1 MLYLEIHHAFYAFH
15 FAWPFE
21 GTVLPALIGF
31 DFDSFELEPVFM
43 FSFFYDFLELNCINL
58 GLIPV
63 GLPFHDTEVQ
73 FAFGYL
79 FDIHGFSAQRVA
91 MIEFLEPLQRLE
103 SD

>member
-1 MLYLEIHHAFYAFH
+1 MSSLLDYL
-15 FAWPFE
+15 
-21 GTVLPALIGF
+21 LKL
-31 DFDSFELEPVFM
+31 D
-43 FSFFYDFLELNCINL
+43 CINL

-63 GLPFHDTEVQ
+63 SLPLHDTEAK
-73 FAFGYL
+73 FAFRYL